1 MASPAAVRL
10 AASACLASL
19 GLAAPA
25 WGADD
30 VATSAPSAAQPPAS
44 SPAPAQAAPPPPA
57 RGPDDRRAVPDYD
70 GRSEPTTAG
79 DVALWIPRVV
89 LFPLYLVSEYVIRR
103 PLGWLVS
110 TAEREHWPALLI
122 DFFTFEDRKIGV
134 VPTFII
140 DLGLRPSVGL
150 YFFWNDF
157 LAPGNDLRLRA
168 TYGGRGAYHLRV
180 ADRFELGPGQLTASA
195 SYEMRPDN
203 VFYGIGDGVD
213 RDRARY
219 QSSIARGDLIWRVPW
234 FRSSYARFGLDIR
247 QAELDGGST
256 CCDSPSIDERVAAG
270 DYEQPAGINQV
281 YDLTGQAAELVFD
294 SRYPR
299 FPDGLELASD
309 FVAPPGTGVR
319 AAVRLAAVELL
330 SQTLAPREALAD
342 AWFRYGASLGAHYD
356 LTGYQRAISA
366 TVAVDFVDAVGGG
379 EVPLTDLVTLGG
391 ERPLRGFLANRL
403 VDHSAAVLRLEYRWP
418 IAVWFD
424 GTFQYEVGNVFG
436 PALEG
441 FDLSDFRSSYGFGL
455 SAIGAPDHPFQV
467 LLAVGTDRFS
477 EGGAPDSFRFVFGS
491 TAGF

>member
-1 MASPAAVRL
+1 
-10 AASACLASL
+10 
-19 GLAAPA
+19 
-25 WGADD
+25 
-30 VATSAPSAAQPPAS
+30 
-44 SPAPAQAAPPPPA
+44 
-57 RGPDDRRAVPDYD
+57 VPDYD
-70 GRSEPTTAG
+70 GRPEPTTAG

-134 VPTFII
+134 VPTFYI
-140 DLGLRPSVGL
+140 DLGMRPSFGL

-157 LAPGNDLRLRA
+157 LATGNDLRLRA
-168 TYGGRGAYHLRV
+168 TYGGRGAYQLRA
-180 ADRFELGPGQLTASA
+180 ADRFDLGPGQLTATA
-195 SYEMRPDN
+195 SYELRPDN

-213 RDRARY
+213 QERARY
-219 QSSIARGDLIWRVPW
+219 QSNVARGDLIWRVPW
-234 FRSSYARFGLDIR
+234 FRSSYARFGLDVR
-247 QAELDGGST
+247 QAELDGGRA
-256 CCDSPSIDERVAAG
+256 CCGEPSVDERVDG
-270 DYEQPAGINQV
+270 GLYELPAGMDQV
-281 YDLTGQAAELVFD
+281 YDLTGQAAELVID
-294 SRYPR
+294 SRWPR
-299 FPDGLELASD
+299 FPEGLELASD
-309 FVAPPGTGVR
+309 FVAPPGTGIR

-330 SQTLAPREALAD
+330 SQSLAPRAPLAD

-366 TVAVDFVDAVGGG
+366 TVAVDFVNPLGGG

-403 VDHSAAVLRLEYRWP
+403 VDRSAAALRLEYRWP

-424 GTFQYEVGNVFG
+424 GTFQYEMGNVFG
-436 PALEG
+436 QNLDG

-467 LLAVGTDRFS
+467 LVAVGTERFS
-477 EGGAPDSFRFVFGS
+477 DGGAPDSFRFVFGS